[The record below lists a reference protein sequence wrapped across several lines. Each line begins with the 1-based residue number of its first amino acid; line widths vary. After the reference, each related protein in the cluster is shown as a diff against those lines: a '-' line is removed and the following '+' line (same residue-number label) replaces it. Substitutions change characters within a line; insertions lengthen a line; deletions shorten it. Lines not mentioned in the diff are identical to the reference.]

1 MLKKEEKRHLAAELM
16 DELLTA
22 KDVLQE
28 YDRFY
33 KYDMFIS
40 EVLLFAIMYSAL
52 YTISNPM
59 AGSPMAL
66 LSITGMFAYFYIK
79 SIKRVEATSG
89 KMFLDATTYIGGFDK
104 AEQLEITG
112 WELLVAPAESVTKE
126 KIIYDA
132 DELMKTIDTIG
143 SVEVT
148 ARQLS
153 PPLIDEM
160 AKVRAQRMID
170 EYKAKEARKKTDR
183 KWFGIRRKKPT
194 SDVSHFED
202 ERDSVLKMVDDIDFE
217 IIVRDDDGSAE
228 EKERETE
235 GVKE

>member
-22 KDVLQE
+22 KDVMQE

-40 EVLLFAIMYSAL
+40 EILLFAITYSAL
-52 YTISNPM
+52 YTFSDPVG
-59 AGSPMAL
+59 GSPLAL
-66 LSITGMFAYFYIK
+66 ASITGLFAYFYVK
-79 SIKRVEATSG
+79 NVKRMEATSG
-89 KMFLDATTYIGGFDK
+89 RMFLDATTYIGGLDK

-112 WELLVAPAESVTKE
+112 WELLVAPAESITKE

-132 DELMKTIDTIG
+132 DELMKTIDTVG
-143 SVEVT
+143 SIEV
-148 ARQLS
+148 ASRQLS

-170 EYKAKEARKKTDR
+170 KYKAKEARKKSAR

-202 ERDSVLKMVDDIDFE
+202 ERDTVLKMVDDIDFE
-217 IIVRDDDGSAE
+217 IIVRDEDGETE
-228 EKERETE
+228 EKT
-235 GVKE
+235 GTT